1 MSEVATL
8 ENLFPFESH
17 GERRRGQLIRI
28 AAHVIETEG
37 IDGLRMPRVAE
48 LAGCAR
54 SLVYRYFPS
63 REDLFVAVIAEFYE
77 RLEERLD
84 PAAQRAGMR
93 LLTHRDLA
101 RPLLESIWDVVAEI
115 GAGGLIL
122 YASPRAGVELG
133 EALAEAAARFDARW
147 VAPLQEAGLTE
158 VGASLVLRA
167 ALGLQIELLERHRR
181 GEVSRDEA
189 IDLGQRALAGLIVGL
204 TEKGGAL

>member
-1 MSEVATL
+1 MATP
-8 ENLFPFESH
+8 ETPFPLESH

-37 IDGLRMPRVAE
+37 IDALRMPRVAE

-54 SLVYRYFPS
+54 SLVYRYFPR
-63 REDLFVAVIAEFYE
+63 REDLFAAVISEFYE

-84 PAAQRAGMR
+84 PAEQRAGMR
-93 LLTHRDLA
+93 ALAAGDTA

-122 YASPRAGVELG
+122 YASPRVGLELG
-133 EALAEAAARFDARW
+133 EALAEAASRFDARW

-158 VGASLVLRA
+158 VEASLVIRA
-167 ALGLQIELLERHRR
+167 ALALQTELLDRHRR

-189 IDLGQRALAGLIVGL
+189 IDLGQRALVALLVGL
-204 TEKGGAL
+204 RERGGEL